1 MARKHPDPKLAQAR
15 AAKKKAAPVF
25 GRFARVCGIGLT
37 RRKGV
42 YTVKVNLESEPDDD
56 AELPEEIDGVP
67 VVVQV
72 MGKLRKQARA
82 AGN

>member
-1 MARKHPDPKLAQAR
+1 MARNPSDPDLARAR

-37 RRKGV
+37 HRKGV
-42 YTVKVNLESEPDDD
+42 YAVKVNLETEPDDD

-72 MGKLRKQARA
+72 MGKLRKQSRA
-82 AGN
+82 ARS